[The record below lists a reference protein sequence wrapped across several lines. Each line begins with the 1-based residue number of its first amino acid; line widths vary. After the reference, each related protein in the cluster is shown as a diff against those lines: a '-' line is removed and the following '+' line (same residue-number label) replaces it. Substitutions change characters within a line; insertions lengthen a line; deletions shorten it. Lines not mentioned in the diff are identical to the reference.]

1 MKYIQIEKPLLDF
14 WVLDSVPTEDIK
26 TTKTPEKIKI
36 LIDSTLTEL
45 LSKQHSRLH
54 VPQCEQMMSDI
65 HKQMMLLNNHNMC
78 VAYFEIDD
86 IVIIDKKFYFINDTK
101 IINMKNNK
109 LLINKMIDNTI
120 MFLPYELNPENSVIS
135 LPISIHYNSYMYSLG
150 LLTLFC
156 LFNTSIKTHYDAL
169 NVLNQIVGIELYWC
183 ILRCLEIN
191 AEKRKLLFI

>member
-1 MKYIQIEKPLLDF
+1 MKYIEIEKPLLEF
-14 WVLDSVPTEDIK
+14 WVIDTVPTEDIK
-26 TTKTPEKIKI
+26 TTKTPNKIKI
-36 LIDSTLTEL
+36 LIDSTLQEQL
-45 LSKQHSRLH
+45 DKQHNRLH

-65 HKQMMLLNNHNMC
+65 HKQMMLLNNHNMS

-86 IVIIDKKFYFINDTK
+86 IVIIEKKYYFINDKK
-101 IINMKNNK
+101 ILSMINNE
-109 LLINKMIDNTI
+109 LVINKMLDNTI

-135 LPISIHYNSYMYSLG
+135 LPVSIHSNSYIYSLG

-156 LFNTSIKTHYDAL
+156 LFNTSITTHYDAL

-183 ILRCLEIN
+183 ILRCLETN

>member
-1 MKYIQIEKPLLDF
+1 MKYIQIEKPLLNF
-14 WVLDSVPTEDIK
+14 WVLNTVPTEDIK

-36 LIDSTLTEL
+36 LIDTTLREQ
-45 LSKQHSRLH
+45 LSKQHNRLH
-54 VPQCEQMMSDI
+54 VPQCEQLLSDI
-65 HKQMMLLNNHNMC
+65 HQQMMLINNHNMG

-86 IVIIDKKFYFINDTK
+86 IVMIEKKYYFINDKK

-109 LLINKMIDNTI
+109 LLINKMIDNSI

-135 LPISIHYNSYMYSLG
+135 LPISIHSNCYIYSIG

-156 LFNTSIKTHYDAL
+156 LFNKSFKTHYDAL

-183 ILRCLEIN
+183 ILRCLETD
-191 AEKRKLLFI
+191 AEKRKLILI